1 LNFSARRDGSSRF
14 GPGKQ
19 FAGFGAVG
27 AAWIFSKERLF
38 TKNLPF
44 ISFGKLRASYGVT
57 GNDKILNYQYL
68 DTWEPTT
75 NTYQGGVGLA
85 PSRLFNPDYH
95 WEKTTKLESAL
106 DLGFFRDRLLFSVAW
121 YRNQSSNQLVQ
132 YKLPSTAGFASVVKN
147 LPAEVEN
154 TGVELSI
161 SSINIR
167 TGTFSWSTSANLT
180 IPKNRLVSFPGLSLS
195 SYATRYVEGQS
206 LNLIYAYRYLGVDPA
221 SGLFLVEDINKDNAF
236 NTKDYQILGSLDPL
250 YYGGL
255 ENSFEFKGFR
265 FDVFFQC
272 TKQTGVAYLANSGFP
287 PGSIHNMPVEVLT
300 RWQKP
305 GDEALIQRFTQLT
318 STSQPAY
325 NAFSNLFLK
334 SDGAYTDAS
343 YIRLKNISLSYT
355 VNGKWLKRCG
365 LSGLRLYASG
375 QNLCTFTSYKGGDP
389 ETQNYLR
396 LPPLKTIAGGIKITF

>member
-1 LNFSARRDGSSRF
+1 
-14 GPGKQ
+14 
-19 FAGFGAVG
+19 
-27 AAWIFSKERLF
+27 
-38 TKNLPF
+38 
-44 ISFGKLRASYGVT
+44 
-57 GNDKILNYQYL
+57 
-68 DTWEPTT
+68 
-75 NTYQGGVGLA
+75 
-85 PSRLFNPDYH
+85 
-95 WEKTTKLESAL
+95 
-106 DLGFFRDRLLFSVAW
+106 
-121 YRNQSSNQLVQ
+121 
-132 YKLPSTAGFASVVKN
+132 
-147 LPAEVEN
+147 
-154 TGVELSI
+154 
-161 SSINIR
+161 
-167 TGTFSWSTSANLT
+167 
-180 IPKNRLVSFPGLSLS
+180 
-195 SYATRYVEGQS
+195 
-206 LNLIYAYRYLGVDPA
+206 
-221 SGLFLVEDINKDNAF
+221 VEDINKDNVF
-236 NTKDYQILGSLDPL
+236 NPKDYQVLGSLDPL

-255 ENSFEFKGFR
+255 ENSFEFNGFR

-389 ETQNYLR
+389 ETQSYLR